1 MNLSSNLQQKS
12 KEELISLIS
21 SLQED
26 VAKQATF
33 ISNLREQLALAKH
46 RHFGSKSEKVDP
58 AQGMLF
64 DEATNDN
71 QAEVELVDEAL
82 TTVTY
87 SRKKTNKTRALPKDL
102 PRIEMHHDISEEDK
116 VCDCGCTL
124 ERIGQDVTE
133 QLDIIPAKVQ
143 VIQHV
148 KYKYACKSCE
158 QNVKTAKP
166 KQPIEK
172 SIASPGLL
180 AHVMIN
186 KYQDYLPLFR
196 QEQIFK
202 RLNIDLPRNTMA
214 NWMIKCGQ
222 LLIPIY
228 NLLLDN
234 INNYDIAFAD
244 ETRAQ
249 VLNEPGREAKQKG
262 YMWCFIGGAPD
273 KRSYIYHYCSGRA
286 HTTIEELLP
295 DFKGYL
301 HCDGFAGYTAYAVDH
316 DCILVGCWAHVRRKF
331 VEITKAIKKSGI
343 AHSMVALIAKLYEIE
358 RKLKSEKKSIDE
370 IYQCRQKK
378 SKPIIEKIEVALQ
391 DASTKVLPKSPIGQA
406 IIYALN
412 QWPKLIKYIEDGR
425 CDIDNNRSE
434 RAIKP
439 FVMGRKNWLFSQ
451 SMKGIEASQ
460 IIYSLIET
468 AKAHKLEPY
477 NYMRYVL
484 EKISYAAEL
493 SDFEKLLPYNLANDQ
508 IKPCS

>member
-1 MNLSSNLQQKS
+1 QQKS
-12 KEELISLIS
+12 KEELISLIG
-21 SLQED
+21 SLQETIT
-26 VAKQATF
+26 KKNTF
-33 ISNLREQLALAKH
+33 ISNLRDELALAKH
-46 RHFGSKSEKVDP
+46 RHYGNKSEKVDP

-64 DEATNDN
+64 DEANTDN
-71 QAEVELVDEAL
+71 HTEVEAVDEEL

-102 PRIEMHHDISEEDK
+102 PRIERHHDISEEDK
-116 VCDCGCTL
+116 VCDCGCML

-143 VIQHV
+143 VIQHI

-158 QNVKTAKP
+158 QSVKTAKP

-186 KYQDYLPLFR
+186 KYQDYLPLYR

-202 RLNIDLPRNTMA
+202 RLNIDLARNTMA
-214 NWMIKCGQ
+214 NWMIKSGQ
-222 LLIPIY
+222 LLTPIY

-249 VLNEPGREAKQKG
+249 VLSEPAREPEQKG
-262 YMWCFIGGAPD
+262 YMWCFIGGPPD

-301 HCDGFAGYTAYAVDH
+301 HCDGYSGYNAYAADH

-331 VEITKAIKKSGI
+331 VEVTKAIKKSGI
-343 AHSMVALIAKLYEIE
+343 AHNIVALISKLYAIE
-358 RKLKSEKKSIDE
+358 RKLKSDKKSIDE

-378 SKPIIEKIEVALQ
+378 AKPIIDKIGQALT
-391 DASTKVLPKSPIGQA
+391 DAANRVLPKSPIGQA
-406 IIYALN
+406 ITYALN

-451 SMKGIEASQ
+451 SMKGVEASQ

-468 AKAHKLEPY
+468 AKTHKLEPY
-477 NYMRYVL
+477 DYLRFILDKMP
-484 EKISYAAEL
+484 YANEL
-493 SDFEKLLPYNLANDQ
+493 SDIEKLLPYNLTPEH
-508 IKPCS
+508 IKPCR

>member
-1 MNLSSNLQQKS
+1 M
-12 KEELISLIS
+12 
-21 SLQED
+21 
-26 VAKQATF
+26 
-33 ISNLREQLALAKH
+33 AKH
-46 RHFGSKSEKVDP
+46 RHYGSKSEKVDP
-58 AQGMLF
+58 AQGFLF
-64 DEATNDN
+64 DEATSDN
-71 QAEVELVDEAL
+71 QSEVEAVDEEL

-87 SRKKTNKTRALPKDL
+87 SRKKTSKTRALPKDL
-102 PRIEMHHDISEEDK
+102 PRIEKHHDILEEDK
-116 VCDCGCTL
+116 VCNCGCML
-124 ERIGQDVTE
+124 ERISQDVTE

-143 VIQHV
+143 VIQHI

-180 AHVMIN
+180 AHVAVN
-186 KYQDYLPLFR
+186 KYQDHLPLFR

-202 RLNIDLPRNTMA
+202 RLNVDIARNTMA
-214 NWMIKCGQ
+214 NWIIKSGQ

-234 INNYDIAFAD
+234 INIYDIAFAD

-249 VLNEPGREAKQKG
+249 VLNEPGREAVQKG
-262 YMWCFIGGAPD
+262 YMWCFIGGPPD
-273 KRSYIYHYCSGRA
+273 KRSYVYHYSSGRA
-286 HTTIEELLP
+286 HTTIEAMLP

-301 HCDGFAGYTAYAVDH
+301 HCDGYPGYNAYALDH

-331 VEITKAIKKSGI
+331 VEVTKAIKKSGI
-343 AHSMVALIAKLYEIE
+343 AHNIVALISKLYAIE
-358 RKLKSEKKSIDE
+358 RKLKSDKKSIDD

-378 SKPIIEKIEVALQ
+378 AKPIIDTIEKALL

-412 QWPKLIKYIEDGR
+412 QWPKLINYIEDGR

-439 FVMGRKNWLFSQ
+439 FVMGRKN
-451 SMKGIEASQ
+451 
-460 IIYSLIET
+460 
-468 AKAHKLEPY
+468 
-477 NYMRYVL
+477 
-484 EKISYAAEL
+484 
-493 SDFEKLLPYNLANDQ
+493 
-508 IKPCS
+508 

>member
-12 KEELISLIS
+12 KEELINLI
-21 SLQED
+21 LQQD
-26 VAKQATF
+26 TF

-46 RHFGSKSEKVDP
+46 RHYGSKSEKVDS

-64 DEATNDN
+64 DEATTDN
-71 QAEVELVDEAL
+71 QAEVEAIDEEL

-87 SRKKTNKTRALPKDL
+87 SRKKANKSRALPKDL
-102 PRIEMHHDISEEDK
+102 PRVEKHHDIAEEDK
-116 VCDCGCTL
+116 VCDCGCML
-124 ERIGQDVTE
+124 ERIGEDVTE

-143 VIQHV
+143 VIQHI

-158 QNVKTAKP
+158 QTIKTAKP

-186 KYQDYLPLFR
+186 KYQDHLPLFR

-202 RLNIDLPRNTMA
+202 RLNVDIARNTMA
-214 NWMIKCGQ
+214 NWMIKSGQ

-249 VLNEPGREAKQKG
+249 VLNEPDRKAEQKG
-262 YMWCFIGGAPD
+262 YMWCFIGGPPD
-273 KRSYIYHYCSGRA
+273 KRSYIYHYSSGRA
-286 HTTIEELLP
+286 HTIIEELLP

-301 HCDGFAGYTAYAVDH
+301 HCDGFPGYNAYALDH

-331 VEITKAIKKSGI
+331 VEVTKAIKKSGI
-343 AHSMVALIAKLYEIE
+343 AHNIVALISKLYAIE
-358 RKLKSEKKSIDE
+358 RKLKSDKKSIDE

-378 SKPIIEKIEVALQ
+378 AKPIISAIEKALL

-412 QWPKLIKYIEDGR
+412 QWPKLINYIEDGR

-439 FVMGRKNWLFSQ
+439 FVMGRKNWMFSQ
-451 SMKGIEASQ
+451 SMKGVEASQ
-460 IIYSLIET
+460 VIYSLIET

-477 NYMRYVL
+477 NYMRYIL
-484 EKISYAAEL
+484 ERMPYATEL
-493 SDFEKLLPYNLANDQ
+493 ADIEKLLPYNLTPEQ